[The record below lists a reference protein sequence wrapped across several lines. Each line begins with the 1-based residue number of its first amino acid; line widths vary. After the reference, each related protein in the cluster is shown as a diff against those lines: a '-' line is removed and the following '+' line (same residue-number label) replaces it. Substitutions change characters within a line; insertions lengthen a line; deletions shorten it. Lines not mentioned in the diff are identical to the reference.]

1 MSEYKSFEDGWRK
14 HSRIHKRIEKLQTTI
29 TKMKQKISQLEE
41 KIRNQKK
48 DEILRIKEKIR
59 NKEIGYN
66 GLIDRNIE
74 LQNRLYYEERVN
86 TELKRE
92 IKRLKRTLK
101 NQSELKGKINTLN
114 SKTTHKHSVNKSWS
128 GLSFPLTLPNI
139 FSRI

>member
-1 MSEYKSFEDGWRK
+1 MSEYKSFEEGWREHNNK
-14 HSRIHKRIEKLQTTI
+14 NLHKRLDKCRIRI
-29 TKMKQKISQLEE
+29 TKLT
-41 KIRNQKK
+41 N
-48 DEILRIKEKIR
+48 RIKVL
-59 NKEIGYN
+59 NKELQNKNVGHK
-66 GLIDRNIE
+66 GLIDRNMD
-74 LQNRLYYEERVN
+74 LQNRLFYEERVN
-86 TELKRE
+86 TQLKTE

>member
-1 MSEYKSFEDGWRK
+1 MD
-14 HSRIHKRIEKLQTTI
+14 
-29 TKMKQKISQLEE
+29 
-41 KIRNQKK
+41 
-48 DEILRIKEKIR
+48 
-59 NKEIGYN
+59 
-66 GLIDRNIE
+66 
-74 LQNRLYYEERVN
+74 LQNRLFYEERVN